1 MRLVIV
7 VLLSLVCWNMAAQ
20 VDEMEYIM
28 SFIGVS
34 SPEDVDMDEA
44 EILSDLL
51 RNPLKI
57 NLASVGALES
67 SGLFSRFQVAAL
79 ADYRSRH
86 GDIMSWLELASVD
99 GFSKSFVEVLMP
111 FVSLSGGN
119 PAQGAGG
126 GLLDGEVA
134 VRSALKQTSGTD
146 GKLQWN
152 YGMKSKIDV
161 GQQVH
166 IAFGFNRP
174 YAAQETFPEDYSVSV
189 QYDFRRV
196 RGKLLAGDF
205 NARFGQGLALWN
217 ASFMS
222 GLDSPDTFMKKPSG
236 LSRCWS
242 YNGSSAY
249 SGVASEFWLCQ
260 FSLSSFVSL
269 IGLKDVV
276 DKPKKL
282 SFLPAV
288 NLMWRTKYGHVS
300 MTDYIEFRPSGVMK
314 CAWTSV
320 DMALCLRG
328 VNLFGEAAYSW
339 LDRMYKLLAGTD
351 FCAGGESRMAVQMR
365 HFSDDLTGL
374 SWAASLGSGYS
385 RHQGKMSLDAVCYH
399 VPKGDEERVSHQLR
413 VKAGWEYQVLEN
425 LRLKLRADERYRTW
439 GQPFRT
445 ALRAELSG
453 EYGSFCG
460 NIRSDVLW
468 CRSFAAAG
476 YVEGGYR
483 IDRLSAYLRQGFFQ
497 ADNWDDRIYIYERD
511 VPGSFTVPALYGRGL
526 WTSAMVSYKAFR
538 SLKLAARCSYTAY
551 YKQFKPGKAELKLY
565 VVWKF

>member
-1 MRLVIV
+1 MRV
-7 VLLSLVCWNMAAQ
+7 VFVVMLHLLCWKVVAQ
-20 VDEMEYIM
+20 DGEIDYIM
-28 SFIGVS
+28 RFIGVS
-34 SPEDVDMDEA
+34 SPEDVDMNEV
-44 EILSDLL
+44 EMLSDLL
-51 RNPLKI
+51 YNPLRI

-86 GDIMSWLELASVD
+86 GDIISWLELASVD
-99 GFSKSFVEVLMP
+99 GFSKSFVDVLMP

-119 PAQGAGG
+119 PSQGAGG
-126 GLLDGEVA
+126 RFLDGEVA
-134 VRSALKQTSGTD
+134 VRTALKQTSGTD

-174 YAAQETFPEDYSVSV
+174 YAAQETFPEDYSVSL
-189 QYDFRRV
+189 QYDFRKV
-196 RGKLLAGDF
+196 RGKLLVGDF

-217 ASFMS
+217 ASFIS

-249 SGVASEFWLCQ
+249 SGVASEFCMGQL
-260 FSLSSFVSL
+260 SLSSFVAV

-276 DKPKKL
+276 DKPEKL

-288 NLMWRTKYGHVS
+288 NLMWRSIYGHVS
-300 MTDYIEFRPSGVMK
+300 MTDYIEFCPSGTMK
-314 CAWTSV
+314 SAWSSV

-328 VNLFGEAAYSW
+328 VNMFGEAAYSW
-339 LDRMYKLLAGTD
+339 QDRKYKLFAGTD

-365 HFSDDLTGL
+365 HFVKESTGL
-374 SWAASLGSGYS
+374 SWAASYGTGYS
-385 RHQGKMSLDAVCYH
+385 RHKGTVSLDAVCYDS
-399 VPKGDEERVSHQLR
+399 PKGDEERVSHQAR
-413 VKAGWEYQVLEN
+413 VKASWEWMILEN
-425 LRLKLRADERYRTW
+425 LRFKFRADERFRTW

-445 ALRAELSG
+445 ALRAEWHG
-453 EYGSFCG
+453 EHGPFCA
-460 NIRSDVLW
+460 NIRADALW
-468 CRSFAAAG
+468 CRGFAAAG

-483 IDRLSAYLRQGFFQ
+483 TDRLSAYLRQGFFHV
-497 ADNWDDRIYIYERD
+497 DNWDDRIYVYERD

-526 WTSAMVSYKAFR
+526 WLSAVVSYKATR
-538 SLKLAARCSYTAY
+538 ALKFAARCSYTAY
-551 YKQFKPGKAELKLY
+551 YKKVKPGKAELKLY
-565 VVWKF
+565 AVLKF